1 MDVVIELLKHG
12 ADIHATNKEGETA
25 LTLAQEEGR
34 VEIERLLEIPNSAR
48 QIAWQNRETERKGE
62 PKLRIRSESEIARI
76 AQKKLAE
83 QSEIAP
89 RKIRRPI
96 IKGDSDIARN
106 ARKGLAR
113 RKIPFNRDEFVN
125 MARQGDI
132 STMKLFL
139 AAGIN
144 PNVEDNL
151 FHRETALMVAA
162 GKGHTEI
169 VKLLL
174 EMGANPDIQNDF
186 NGTALLNAAK
196 EGHTESLRLIL
207 EADLEIDAK
216 DIHGATALM
225 HATQRGDTEMVR
237 LILQKN
243 PDVNLREDGRWGSFS
258 PALKMAAE
266 GGHVDIVKLLLE
278 HGADTSDQAVLGT
291 ALWGA
296 ARSCEPN
303 ILQLMLDNGAVVNT
317 GRYAKSPLLQATGC
331 SDVEIVKTLLEN
343 GADVNR
349 RDEDDRTDFMAAVKH
364 NRIEFIGI
372 LFESGADINAKDY
385 DGETALMYAAL
396 DGNTEMVEF
405 LVENGADVNAEDN
418 SGATALSRALLKD
431 HAEIVEL
438 LEQAGAIG
446 KDSETSEDVEAR
458 LLEPA
463 AEVHFFPSAADWDDD
478 SKADGAEIELL
489 LRGKR
494 SKWLDFEGIEL
505 SVEIRI
511 YASTE
516 DVNRDEIDGRLIYD
530 GTHTLSSRKD
540 RIKIPYDDMKD
551 LEPGEDYWA
560 IDALVTLP
568 DGRTIEQ
575 KTIWGSMISPDRLM
589 KKMPTQ

>member
-1 MDVVIELLKHG
+1 LLFLLGWQSSFAAAIDPAVVLKRGGITMASARAIAILLALLIPFTASAATVDKKTALKELEELSIAFTSEDFLDRVRESDVVAVQLFLAAGMDPNTEPESDWAAIMTAAYEGHASIVKMLLQYGAEMREDALGNASSSGDVDTVKILLDAGTDPNVWLTVSPGCPPCSPLVRAAEQGHTGIVKLLLESGAKDNYSLNEALVRTAEHGDFEMVVPLLDKGADANYENDRGHTALMSAAGRGDVELVWFLLDKGAEAAVVGRQGMTALHGALGSAATLREKTEIATLLLNNGADANAGTGYGRKPIHLAARGRPDVTRMLLDMGADANAVDEFGETPLMYAARSGGMDVVIELLKHG

-216 DIHGATALM
+216 DIHGATALCKK
-225 HATQRGDTEMVR
+225 
-237 LILQKN
+237 I
-243 PDVNLREDGRWGSFS
+243 
-258 PALKMAAE
+258 
-266 GGHVDIVKLLLE
+266 
-278 HGADTSDQAVLGT
+278 
-291 ALWGA
+291 
-296 ARSCEPN
+296 
-303 ILQLMLDNGAVVNT
+303 
-317 GRYAKSPLLQATGC
+317 
-331 SDVEIVKTLLEN
+331 
-343 GADVNR
+343 
-349 RDEDDRTDFMAAVKH
+349 RT
-364 NRIEFIGI
+364 
-372 LFESGADINAKDY
+372 
-385 DGETALMYAAL
+385 
-396 DGNTEMVEF
+396 
-405 LVENGADVNAEDN
+405 
-418 SGATALSRALLKD
+418 
-431 HAEIVEL
+431 
-438 LEQAGAIG
+438 
-446 KDSETSEDVEAR
+446 
-458 LLEPA
+458 
-463 AEVHFFPSAADWDDD
+463 
-478 SKADGAEIELL
+478 
-489 LRGKR
+489 
-494 SKWLDFEGIEL
+494 
-505 SVEIRI
+505 
-511 YASTE
+511 
-516 DVNRDEIDGRLIYD
+516 
-530 GTHTLSSRKD
+530 
-540 RIKIPYDDMKD
+540 
-551 LEPGEDYWA
+551 
-560 IDALVTLP
+560 
-568 DGRTIEQ
+568 
-575 KTIWGSMISPDRLM
+575 
-589 KKMPTQ
+589 